1 MMPCGF
7 PSLRQRWIRCDR
19 PRRFCNVTTL
29 DPSCTGPRPT
39 RRQPYPT
46 TDPATSGL
54 SSSQGG
60 GDELTTE
67 AAGGGSAGGRTALRP
82 SPPCAGSL
90 VSAGTAR
97 ADETPVRAALT
108 ATAAAAPTAALPI
121 NSRRESIV
129 HSLLRSRRPHGRD
142 AELVLLERLQRL
154 GAELVVHVHR
164 RHRHVL
170 RHPLRRL
177 GEIADEIRIRIRHRP
192 AALADRRAEVPHLLH
207 VEQARRRP
215 ELIGHHH
222 LHALREDR
230 RPAGD

>member
-7 PSLRQRWIRCDR
+7 PSLRQRWTRCAR
-19 PRRFCNVTTL
+19 PRRFCNVTTH
-29 DPSCTGPRPT
+29 DPSCTGPRP
-39 RRQPYPT
+39 RSRQPCPPT
-46 TDPATSGL
+46 GPATSGL

-60 GDELTTE
+60 GELATE
-67 AAGGGSAGGRTALRP
+67 AAGGGSAGGRTAFRA
-82 SPPCAGSL
+82 SRPCAGSF
-90 VSAGTAR
+90 VAAGTAR
-97 ADETPVRAALT
+97 ADATPVRAALT
-108 ATAAAAPTAALPI
+108 ATAAAAPSAALPI

-177 GEIADEIRIRIRHRP
+177 GEIADEIRIRVRHRP
-192 AALADRRAEVPHLLH
+192 TSLADRRREVLDLYLVQYAH
-207 VEQARRRP
+207 RRS
-215 ELIGHHH
+215 EFV
-222 LHALREDR
+222 
-230 RPAGD
+230 

>member
-7 PSLRQRWIRCDR
+7 PSLRQRWTRCDR
-19 PRRFCNVTTL
+19 PRRFRNVTTH
-29 DPSCTGPRPT
+29 DPCCTGLRST
-39 RRQPYPT
+39 RRQPCPT
-46 TDPATSGL
+46 TEPAPSGL

-82 SPPCAGSL
+82 SPPCAGSF
-90 VSAGTAR
+90 VAAGTAR
-97 ADETPVRAALT
+97 ADATPVRAALT

-177 GEIADEIRIRIRHRP
+177 GEIADEIRIRVRHRP
-192 AALADRRAEVPHLLH
+192 AALADRRAAVPRLIH
-207 VEQARRRP
+207 VEQGRRRP
-215 ELIGHHH
+215 ELIGHHP
-222 LHALREDR
+222 LHPPQEGT
-230 RPAGD
+230 PP

>member
-7 PSLRQRWIRCDR
+7 PSLRQRWTRCDR
-19 PRRFCNVTTL
+19 PRAFCSVTTH
-29 DPSCTGPRPT
+29 DPCCTGPRPT
-39 RRQPYPT
+39 RRQPCPT
-46 TDPATSGL
+46 TEPAPSGL

-60 GDELTTE
+60 GELATE
-67 AAGGGSAGGRTALRP
+67 SAGGGSAGGRTALRP
-82 SPPCAGSL
+82 SPPCAGSF
-90 VSAGTAR
+90 VAAGTAR

-142 AELVLLERLQRL
+142 AEFVLLERLQRL

-177 GEIADEIRIRIRHRP
+177 GEIADEIRIRVRHRP
-192 AALADRRAEVPHLLH
+192 AVLADRRAEVLHLLP

-215 ELIGHHH
+215 E
-222 LHALREDR
+222 
-230 RPAGD
+230 